1 MIPKLTLSQK
11 ISRIKKAI
19 QIMEYSEKKK
29 VTVAAASKHYGKN
42 RRFVYDV
49 LRRWVKKNG
58 GDVPKELKKALKT
71 NLKPK
76 KVTKKIKADNININ
90 EGV

>member
-11 ISRIKKAI
+11 ISRIKLAI
-19 QIMEYSEKKK
+19 KIMEYSEKKG
-29 VTVAAASKHYGKN
+29 VTVAKASKHYGKN

-58 GDVPKELKKALKT
+58 TDVPKELIKVIKT

-76 KVTKKIKADNININ
+76 KINKI
-90 EGV
+90 V

>member
-11 ISRIKKAI
+11 ISRIKLAI
-19 QIMEYSEKKK
+19 KIMEYSEKKG

-42 RRFVYDV
+42 RRWVYDV
-49 LRRWVKKNG
+49 LRRCVKKNG
-58 GDVPKELKKALKT
+58 GDVPKELKKTLKT

-76 KVTKKIKADNININ
+76 KIKKKIETEN
-90 EGV
+90 V